1 MCTSIKLVI
10 LQPSIIIIR
19 YPGRNNSRSL
29 FNNEKVANYATRA
42 SQQINLQLNVLQIT
56 TILSQA
62 LIVDKTQVIWP
73 SSSYRPNRMSA
84 PKNNSQNG
92 HTAIS
97 NSKIS
102 TQTLQI
108 LETGPY
114 LATLIITARK
124 LSNQQLLSYR
134 TIIFQKQRLALS
146 RNLIFLP
153 FCSRIQ
159 SIRVT

>member
-19 YPGRNNSRSL
+19 YPGRDNSKSL

-62 LIVDKTQVIWP
+62 LIVDKTQAIWP
-73 SSSYRPNRMSA
+73 SSSYRPNQMLA
-84 PKNNSQNG
+84 LKNSSQNG
-92 HTAIS
+92 YMAIS
-97 NSKIS
+97 NSKTS
-102 TQTLQI
+102 AQTLQI

-134 TIIFQKQRLALS
+134 TIILQKQRSALS